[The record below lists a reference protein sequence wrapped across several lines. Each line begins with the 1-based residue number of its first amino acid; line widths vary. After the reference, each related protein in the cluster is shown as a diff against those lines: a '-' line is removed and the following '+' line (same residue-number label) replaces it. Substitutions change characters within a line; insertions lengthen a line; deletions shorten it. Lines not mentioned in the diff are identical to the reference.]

1 MKWRLITRA
10 MRRAPS
16 GLLGML
22 VLVTFTD
29 RFVARHDVDF
39 SNATAANWRY
49 SEREARRQTD
59 PGLILCFGSSLVKYG
74 VLPRLI
80 EEATRRQAFNLAV
93 CNGHMPSSY
102 YLLKRSL
109 DSGARPAALVV
120 DCQDGPV
127 ARVEADRQ
135 AEALRVNLRQWPEL
149 LSWREGIDLAWTAR
163 DANFFAD
170 WALSRLLPSYK
181 ARFEIRSSVVATL
194 RGASGSSRFDVMA
207 VRRNWALNEGAQVMP
222 RGTVPPADLPSTE
235 PFDAARAAESLR
247 ASCKRNEL
255 TELYIDRFLSL
266 AASHNLPVFWVL
278 PPLAPAHQ
286 ADRDRAGMSHYFSQQ
301 AESARAKYVNV
312 TVVDARR
319 SGYASSVFWDKV
331 HLDRQG
337 ACAFT
342 IELAGVIDRVLT
354 VPGCDERWVS
364 LPRYREAKLGFA
376 IEDVMQSRAT
386 VAARSQRVL
395 R

>member
-1 MKWRLITRA
+1 M
-10 MRRAPS
+10 
-16 GLLGML
+16 
-22 VLVTFTD
+22 
-29 RFVARHDVDF
+29 
-39 SNATAANWRY
+39 
-49 SEREARRQTD
+49 
-59 PGLILCFGSSLVKYG
+59 ILCFGSSLVKYG

-102 YLLKRSL
+102 YLLRRAL
-109 DSGARPAALVV
+109 ESGARPAALVV

-127 ARVEADRQ
+127 ARVEGDRQ

-149 LSWREGIDLAWTAR
+149 LTWREGIDLAWTAR
-163 DANFFAD
+163 DANFLAD

-181 ARFEIRSSVVATL
+181 ARFEIRSSVVAAL
-194 RGASGSSRFDVMA
+194 RGTCGSSRLDVIA

-222 RGTVPPADLPSTE
+222 RGTSPPAEATSTD

-247 ASCKRNEL
+247 TTCKRNKL
-255 TELYIDRFLSL
+255 TDLYTERFLRL
-266 AASHNLPVFWVL
+266 AASRNLPVFWVL
-278 PPLAPAHQ
+278 PPLTPAHQ
-286 ADRDRAGMSHYFSQQ
+286 ADRDRAGISHYFSQQ
-301 AESARAKYVNV
+301 AESARAKYANL

-319 SGYASSVFWDKV
+319 SGYASNVFWDKV

-342 IELAGVIDRVLT
+342 IELARVIDRVLKG
-354 VPGCDERWVS
+354 PGGDRRWVS
-364 LPRYREAKLGFA
+364 LPHYRDANVNLA
-376 IEDVMQSRAT
+376 IEDVVQTRASIASRP
-386 VAARSQRVL
+386 QRVV

>member
-1 MKWRLITRA
+1 

-16 GLLGML
+16 GLLGLL
-22 VLVTFTD
+22 VLVTFTE

-49 SEREARRQTD
+49 SEREARRKTD
-59 PGLILCFGSSLVKYG
+59 PGMILCFGSSLVKYG

-102 YLLKRSL
+102 YLLKRAL

-120 DCQDGPV
+120 DCQDGPL

-149 LSWREGIDLAWTAR
+149 LTWRDGIDLAWAAR
-163 DANFFAD
+163 DAKFLAD
-170 WALSRLLPSYK
+170 WAVSRLLQSYR
-181 ARFEIRSSVVATL
+181 ARFEIRTSVVATL
-194 RGASGSSRFDVMA
+194 RGTSGSSRLDVIA

-235 PFDAARAAESLR
+235 PYDAARAAESLR
-247 ASCKRNEL
+247 ANFKRNKL
-255 TELYIDRFLSL
+255 TDLYIDRFLSL

-286 ADRDRAGMSHYFSQQ
+286 ADRDRAGISHYFSQQ
-301 AESARAKYVNV
+301 AESARAKYANV

-342 IELAGVIDRVLT
+342 IELAGVIDRVLKG
-354 VPGCDERWVS
+354 PGGDKRWIS
-364 LPRYREAKLGFA
+364 LPHYQEAKLSLA
-376 IEDVMQSRAT
+376 IEDVMQTRAAI
-386 VAARSQRVL
+386 AARPQRVV